1 MVRESFV
8 YLHKIGVTRSQI
20 EDNLRDIDLVPG
32 SAELFEFI
40 AENGGDI
47 IIVSA
52 SFKANVECGLEG
64 AGLLRHVDRWDNV
77 ALIN

>member
-1 MVRESFV
+1 M
-8 YLHKIGVTRSQI
+8 TRTQI
-20 EDNLRDIDLVPG
+20 EDTLRDIDLVPG

-40 AENGGDI
+40 SDNGGDI

-52 SFKANVECGLEG
+52 SFRANVECGLQG

-77 ALIN
+77 GLIN

>member
-1 MVRESFV
+1 MTSRIS
-8 YLHKIGVTRSQI
+8 LQIGVTRTQI

-32 SAELFEFI
+32 TAELFEFI

-52 SFKANVECGLEG
+52 SFRANVECGLQG
-64 AGLLRHVDRWDNV
+64 AGLLRHVDRFDNV
-77 ALIN
+77 GLIN

>member
-1 MVRESFV
+1 MTSRISSQ
-8 YLHKIGVTRSQI
+8 IGVTRTQI

-32 SAELFEFI
+32 SAELFGFI

-52 SFKANVECGLEG
+52 SFRANVECGLEG
-64 AGLLRHVDRWDNV
+64 AGLLRHVDRCTWKIIHN
-77 ALIN
+77 IN